1 MSLEKNNELSNR
13 IKPLKKSGED
23 SSRYT
28 IEGKEKKNVSMGE
41 DDFKTMENK
50 ASVLNQN
57 LKKLHIRS
65 WFSVAA
71 RSC

>member
-1 MSLEKNNELSNR
+1 M
-13 IKPLKKSGED
+13 

-28 IEGKEKKNVSMGE
+28 IEGKEKKNVFKGE
-41 DDFKTMENK
+41 EDFKTMENQ

-65 WFSVAA
+65 
-71 RSC
+71 